1 MKKRTL
7 AFLLA
12 FVMILGCFAGLGA
25 GVDSDTVTVTVNFVY
40 KSNNAMVAQPYSA
53 KIAKGDPFK
62 ATVSAPNMLNYSVPV
77 DKAEGLDDGI
87 EYSKDDAGNGFVKFD
102 LASVTEDITVNLYY
116 VAGQAKY
123 TVEHYYQN
131 LADDDY
137 TLVNAVEL
145 EGDIDA
151 YTKAVAE
158 SKPGFICKQVP
169 EQTIAADG
177 TTTVKIYY
185 DRIYYTVVFDVNG
198 GINGPK
204 PVYGK
209 YGAELTVSSTPT
221 RAGYTFAGWDKALTK
236 TIVGNVTYKAQWIAN
251 EGNSKYAIVLWGQN
265 ANDDEYSYLDTVTAT
280 GAAGDTVTWNAG
292 TYICDGAHTHSAAC
306 YELTCTK
313 EEHTHSATCGLDC
326 KHMHTL
332 SCFGLSNSLAS
343 VNANDGKYGDGD
355 AATHFENKCTTCGSV
370 FSLKESGSVCKYTN
384 GYSGFLGITAYEY
397 FYFFYYQG
405 RYYEIT
411 EAQYNNLKSAAGN
424 SKKDGRDTYEVY
436 DVKSV
441 QSLGTCTHTH
451 DDSCYKCGKIEH
463 THSALGGN
471 CYTLTCKVPSHTHN
485 GSCKKMG
492 DYAPDGNLWK
502 LARSETV
509 TIDADGTTVLN
520 VYFVRNEFTLTFNY
534 RTTGDWDD
542 RGGTKKTEYI
552 TARWGADILD
562 QYNQIKVNSG
572 NGIMWSK
579 NSTSQDE
586 MKYTSY
592 FQIMPSANATYYLY
606 RTSGNLTNK
615 MSYYCADLNGE
626 YQLKFSLVFH
636 SSRKYFKVTEQED
649 YFKFEG
655 FEIRRD
661 LSAKEDDSCKDAK
674 FYYDRKTYDLK
685 FYSANAITPD
695 KTESVKYQK
704 NLGGYDYAP
713 ANKPAN
719 MESDAIFVGWYLN
732 PECTGEKYDLSAHSM
747 PAANVALYAKWVN
760 GLYTVK
766 TFTDESKTDLY
777 TYDGYDGVQ
786 EKIIKYT
793 TAPVTPTDPKK
804 SGNVFAG
811 WFYKDADG
819 SEQPFSF
826 VMPITQNYDLYPKF
840 TNQAIVSYTVRYLL
854 KDDNT
859 PLADERT
866 NSAMIGSSV
875 TEKAKMGDELNLAEK
890 GHNYFPDKTSTSVV
904 LDEAD
909 MVITFYYSKDIKI
922 PYTVKY
928 VDKDGQ
934 DLIPSKVVRD
944 NEFSV
949 VIESYVPIDNYAPE
963 VMKITKELSIDGENV
978 IVFVYKAV
986 DYTITYNP
994 NGGTMSGT
1002 TQTKYN
1008 VNSTVTIADAPE
1020 RNGYIFA
1027 GWQLAEAA
1035 GNWDAGNYTAG
1046 QSIGSGK
1053 YGDVTLVAQWN
1064 EKTAVINYEVVGPKD
1079 CGSVSP
1085 ASETVKMVTGTAN
1098 GSTATARSNAYK
1110 FVGWYSD
1117 KACEN
1122 ETLVS
1127 SDAKFVPRKSD
1138 TQPWP
1143 ATTTYYA
1150 KFDWNV
1156 ADLTIIKTGAE
1167 AIDEN
1172 QSFIF
1177 RVTGTGGGKVMDVTV
1192 QGNNSVTIKGL
1203 TVGTYTV
1210 EEVTSW
1216 SWRYKPDQGSIN
1228 VEVKGGQKNEVT
1240 FNNSR
1245 TNGSWLSGDSYA
1257 INSVR
1262 GRH

>member
-25 GVDSDTVTVTVNFVY
+25 GLDSDTVTVTVNFVY

-53 KIAKGDPFK
+53 KIAKGDPFQ

-77 DKAEGLDDGI
+77 DEAEGLGDGI

-102 LASVTEDITVNLYY
+102 LASVTEDITVNLFY

-123 TVEHYYQN
+123 TVNHHYQN
-131 LADDDY
+131 IADDEY
-137 TLVNAVEL
+137 GQVETVEL
-145 EGDIDA
+145 VGDIDA
-151 YTKAVAE
+151 YTAAVAE
-158 SKPGFICKQVP
+158 SKPGFICTGVP
-169 EQTIAADG
+169 EYTIAADG
-177 TTTVKIYY
+177 TTVVDIYY

-221 RAGYTFAGWDKALTK
+221 RKGYTFAGWDKALTK
-236 TIVGNVTYKAQWIAN
+236 TIEGNVTYTAQWIAN

-280 GAAGDTVTWNAG
+280 GAAGDEVTWNAG

-313 EEHTHSATCGLDC
+313 EEHTHSTCALDC
-326 KHMHTL
+326 KHTHTAACYGATG
-332 SCFGLSNSLAS
+332 SAAS
-343 VNANDGKYGDGD
+343 VANNPYYQYCGTYMKDGYVIYVDDNGSKGAGDKYYFFFGGQSYEIGKTVYDELK
-355 AATHFENKCTTCGSV
+355 TGSQIA
-370 FSLKESGSVCKYTN
+370 SGSFKN
-384 GYSGFLGITAYEY
+384 GSSIFASKDYYYVYAYSTTTTPGHCSHPSHTDACYDCGITA
-397 FYFFYYQG
+397 
-405 RYYEIT
+405 
-411 EAQYNNLKSAAGN
+411 
-424 SKKDGRDTYEVY
+424 
-436 DVKSV
+436 
-441 QSLGTCTHTH
+441 
-451 DDSCYKCGKIEH
+451 H
-463 THSALGGN
+463 THSALGGD

-485 GSCKKMG
+485 SSCKKMG
-492 DYAPDGNLWK
+492 DYAPNSNLWK
-502 LARSETV
+502 FDRSETV

-520 VYFVRNEFTLTFNY
+520 VYFVRKEFTLTFNY
-534 RTTGDWDD
+534 RTPGDWDD
-542 RGGTKKTEYI
+542 GGGTEKTEKI

-562 QYNQIKVNSG
+562 QYNQIKENSG

-579 NSTSQDE
+579 NSTSQYE

-592 FQIMPSANATYYLY
+592 FEIMPSADATYYLY

-626 YQLKFSLVFH
+626 YQLKFSLEFN
-636 SSRKYFKVTEQED
+636 SNRKYFTVTEQED

-661 LSAKEDDSCKDAK
+661 LSAKEGDSCQDAK
-674 FYYDRKTYDLK
+674 FYYDRISYKLD
-685 FYSANAITPD
+685 FFSASKSEPD
-695 KTESVKYQK
+695 KTEMVKYQK
-704 NLGGYDYAP
+704 NLGQYNYTP
-713 ANKPAN
+713 TSKPEN
-719 MESDAIFVGWYLN
+719 MEADAVFVGWYLN

-766 TFTDESKTDLY
+766 TFTDESMTDLY
-777 TYDGYDGVQ
+777 TYDGYSGVQ
-786 EKIIKYT
+786 NNIIKYT
-793 TAPVTPTDPKK
+793 TAPVTPNDPKM

-826 VMPITQNYDLYPKF
+826 VMPITQDYDLYPKF

-854 KDDNT
+854 KDGNT

-928 VDKDGQ
+928 VDEDNQ
-934 DLIPSKVVRD
+934 DLIPPKVVSD

-949 VIESYVPIDNYAPE
+949 VTESYVPIDNYAPN
-963 VMKITKELSIDGENV
+963 VMKITKELTTTDPEKNNI

-986 DYTITYNP
+986 DYTITYDP
-994 NGGTMSGT
+994 NGGTMTGK

-1020 RNGYIFA
+1020 REGYIFG
-1027 GWQLAEAA
+1027 GWELAEAV

-1064 EKTAVINYEVVGPKD
+1064 EKTTTINYKVVGPKEG

-1085 ASETVKMVTGTAN
+1085 TSETVNMVTGTAK
-1098 GSTATARSNAYK
+1098 GSTATASNDAYK

-1117 KACEN
+1117 EACN
-1122 ETLVS
+1122 NLVI
-1127 SDAKFVPRKSD
+1127 SDAEFVPTKSG
-1138 TQPWP
+1138 TLWP
-1143 ATTTYYA
+1143 ASTTYYA

-1156 ADLTIIKTGAE
+1156 ADLTITKTGAE
-1167 AIDEN
+1167 AIDKN

-1177 RVTGTGGGKVMDVTV
+1177 HVTGEGKDMYVTV
-1192 QGNNSVTIKGL
+1192 QGNGSVTIKGL

-1210 EEVTSW
+1210 KEVTSW
-1216 SWRYKPDQGSIN
+1216 SWRYKPDQVSKN
-1228 VEVKGGQKNEVT
+1228 VEVKGGQPNEVT

-1257 INSVR
+1257 INR
-1262 GRH
+1262 TDGRH

>member
-25 GVDSDTVTVTVNFVY
+25 GLDSDTVTVTVNFVY

-53 KIAKGDPFK
+53 KIAKGDPFQ

-77 DKAEGLDDGI
+77 DEAEGLGDGI

-102 LASVTEDITVNLYY
+102 LASVTEDITVNLFY

-123 TVEHYYQN
+123 TVNHHYQN
-131 LADDDY
+131 IADDEY
-137 TLVNAVEL
+137 GQVETVEL
-145 EGDIDA
+145 FGDIDA
-151 YTKAVAE
+151 YTAAVAE
-158 SKPGFICKQVP
+158 SKPGFICTGVP
-169 EQTIAADG
+169 EYTIAADG
-177 TTTVKIYY
+177 TTVVDIYY

-209 YGAELTVSSTPT
+209 YGADLTVSSTPT
-221 RAGYTFAGWDKALTK
+221 RKGYTFAGWDKALTK
-236 TIVGNVTYKAQWIAN
+236 TIEGNVTYTAQWIAN

-280 GAAGDTVTWNAG
+280 GAAGDEVTWNAG

-313 EEHTHSATCGLDC
+313 EKHTHSADCGLDC
-326 KHMHTL
+326 KHTHDLT
-332 SCFGLSNSLAS
+332 CYGLSANAQPVTPSSEALKYFAKLSGGVQDGYVYYFNDRGYNS
-343 VNANDGKYGDGD
+343 NGDVYYLRLNGNYYQY
-355 AATHFENKCTTCGSV
+355 TGTPNSNKGAQVGSRV
-370 FSLKESGSVCKYTN
+370 SCDE
-384 GYSGFLGITAYEY
+384 GFGHKTDY
-397 FYFFYYQG
+397 FYKY
-405 RYYEIT
+405 
-411 EAQYNNLKSAAGN
+411 NLKI
-424 SKKDGRDTYEVY
+424 
-436 DVKSV
+436 
-441 QSLGTCTHTH
+441 TCTHTH
-451 DDSCYKCGKIEH
+451 KDSCYTCGKIEH
-463 THSALGGN
+463 THSALGGS
-471 CYTLTCKVPSHTHN
+471 CYTLTCKVPSHTHD

-492 DYAPDGNLWK
+492 DYAPDSDLWK
-502 LARSETV
+502 FVSSETV

-520 VYFVRNEFTLTFNY
+520 VYFVRKEFTLTFNY
-534 RTTGDWDD
+534 RTPGDWDD
-542 RGGTKKTEYI
+542 GGGTEKTEKI

-562 QYNQIKVNSG
+562 QYNQIKENSG

-579 NSTSQDE
+579 NSTSQYE

-592 FQIMPSANATYYLY
+592 FEIMPSANATYYLY
-606 RTSGNLTNK
+606 RTSGDLTNK
-615 MSYYCADLNGE
+615 MSYFCADLNGE
-626 YQLKFSLVFH
+626 YQLKFSLVF
-636 SSRKYFKVTEQED
+636 SSDWEYFTVTEQED

-661 LSAKEDDSCKDAK
+661 LSAKEGDSCQDAK
-674 FYYDRKTYDLK
+674 FYYDRISYKLD
-685 FYSANAITPD
+685 FFSASKSEPD
-695 KTESVKYQK
+695 KTEMVKYQK
-704 NLGGYDYAP
+704 NLGQYNYTP
-713 ANKPAN
+713 TSKPEN
-719 MESDAIFVGWYLN
+719 MEADAVFVGWYLN

-766 TFTDESKTDLY
+766 TFTDESMTDLY
-777 TYDGYDGVQ
+777 TYDGYSGVQ
-786 EKIIKYT
+786 NNIIKYT
-793 TAPVTPTDPKK
+793 TAPVTPNDPKM

-826 VMPITQNYDLYPKF
+826 VMPITQDYDLYPKF

-854 KDDNT
+854 KDGNT

-928 VDKDGQ
+928 VDEDNQ
-934 DLIPSKVVRD
+934 DLIPPKVVSD

-949 VIESYVPIDNYAPE
+949 VTESYVPIDNYAPN
-963 VMKITKELSIDGENV
+963 VMKITKELTTTDPEKNNI

-986 DYTITYNP
+986 DYTITYDP
-994 NGGTMSGT
+994 NGGTMTGK

-1020 RNGYIFA
+1020 REGYIFG
-1027 GWQLAEAA
+1027 GWELAEAV

-1064 EKTAVINYEVVGPKD
+1064 EKTTTINYKVVGPKEG

-1085 ASETVKMVTGTAN
+1085 TSETVNMVTGTAK
-1098 GSTATARSNAYK
+1098 GSTATASNDAYK

-1117 KACEN
+1117 EACN
-1122 ETLVS
+1122 NLVI
-1127 SDAKFVPRKSD
+1127 SDAEFVPTKSG
-1138 TQPWP
+1138 TLWP
-1143 ATTTYYA
+1143 ASTTYYA

-1156 ADLTIIKTGAE
+1156 ADLTITKTGAE
-1167 AIDEN
+1167 AIDKN

-1177 RVTGTGGGKVMDVTV
+1177 HVTGEGKDMYVTV
-1192 QGNNSVTIKGL
+1192 QGNGSVTIKGL

-1210 EEVTSW
+1210 KEVTSW
-1216 SWRYKPDQGSIN
+1216 SWRYKPDQVSKN
-1228 VEVKGGQKNEVT
+1228 VEVKGGQPNEVT

-1257 INSVR
+1257 INR
-1262 GRH
+1262 TDGRH

>member
-25 GVDSDTVTVTVNFVY
+25 GLDSDTVTVTVNFVY

-77 DKAEGLDDGI
+77 DEAEGLRDGI

-102 LASVTEDITVNLYY
+102 LASVTEDITVNLFY

-123 TVEHYYQN
+123 TVNHHYQN
-131 LADDDY
+131 IADDEY
-137 TLVNAVEL
+137 GQVETVEL
-145 EGDIDA
+145 VGDIDA
-151 YTKAVAE
+151 YTAAVAK
-158 SKPGFICKQVP
+158 SKPGFICTGVP
-169 EQTIAADG
+169 EYTIAADG
-177 TTTVKIYY
+177 TTVVDIYY

-221 RAGYTFAGWDKALTK
+221 RKGYTFAGWDKALTK
-236 TIVGNVTYKAQWIAN
+236 TIEGNVTYTAQWIAN

-265 ANDDEYSYLDTVTAT
+265 ANDDEYSYLDTVTAF
-280 GAAGDTVTWNAG
+280 GAPGDTVTWDESK
-292 TYICDGAHTHSAAC
+292 YICEGAHTHSAAC
-306 YELTCTK
+306 YEFTCK
-313 EEHTHSATCGLDC
+313 QEEHTHSATCLDC
-326 KHMHTL
+326 KHTHDLT
-332 SCFGLSNSLAS
+332 CYGLSANASSTSPNSNRAWWCDSNPETYFEQLGLQDGYLYYDS
-343 VNANDGKYGDGD
+343 ENALFDSKDNYYLRYGGKYYKLSSSQ
-355 AATHFENKCTTCGSV
+355 FNK
-370 FSLKESGSVCKYTN
+370 LKGTEIGKNSDNTSKHPDYYYKY
-384 GYSGFLGITAYEY
+384 SI
-397 FYFFYYQG
+397 
-405 RYYEIT
+405 
-411 EAQYNNLKSAAGN
+411 KSTGM
-424 SKKDGRDTYEVY
+424 S
-436 DVKSV
+436 
-441 QSLGTCTHTH
+441 CTHTH
-451 DDSCYKCGKIEH
+451 GDSCYKCGKTEH
-463 THSALGGN
+463 THSALGGE

-485 GSCKKMG
+485 SSCKKMG
-492 DYAPDGNLWK
+492 DYAPNSNLWK
-502 LARSETV
+502 FVRSETV

-520 VYFVRNEFTLTFNY
+520 VYFDRQEFTMTFY
-534 RTTGDWDD
+534 DD
-542 RGGTKKTEYI
+542 RGRQVVGTIKKRWGASIETEYI
-552 TARWGADILD
+552 NIRD
-562 QYNQIKVNSG
+562 NSG
-572 NGIMWSK
+572 YPSWGKSTNT
-579 NSTSQDE
+579 NSHRN
-586 MKYTSY
+586 Y
-592 FQIMPSANATYYLY
+592 FGVMPSENQKWYGYTDDGDEATMRYYVENID
-606 RTSGNLTNK
+606 GNGGY
-615 MSYYCADLNGE
+615 SE
-626 YQLKFSLVFH
+626 KFS
-636 SSRKYFKVTEQED
+636 VTANIKGYTTDDNDLYE
-649 YFKFEG
+649 FEG
-655 FEIRRD
+655 FTLNETKSKPSMNKTID
-661 LSAKEDDSCKDAK
+661 TDNIK
-674 FYYDRKTYDLK
+674 FYYDRISKKLD
-685 FYSANAITPD
+685 FFSASKSEPD
-695 KTESVKYQK
+695 KTEMVKYQK
-704 NLGGYDYAP
+704 NLGQYNYTP
-713 ANKPAN
+713 TSKPAN

-766 TFTDESKTDLY
+766 TFTDESMTDLY
-777 TYDGYDGVQ
+777 KYDGYSGVQ
-786 EKIIKYT
+786 NNIIKYT
-793 TAPVTPTDPKK
+793 TAPVTPNDPKM

-826 VMPITQNYDLYPKF
+826 VMPITQDYDLYPKF

-854 KDDNT
+854 KDGNT

-928 VDKDGQ
+928 VDEDNQ
-934 DLIPSKVVRD
+934 DLIPPKVVSD

-949 VIESYVPIDNYAPE
+949 VTESYVPIDNYAPN
-963 VMKITKELSIDGENV
+963 VMKITKELTTTDPEKNNI

-986 DYTITYNP
+986 DYTITYDP
-994 NGGTMSGT
+994 NGGTMTGK

-1020 RNGYIFA
+1020 REGYIFG
-1027 GWQLAEAA
+1027 GWELAEAV

-1064 EKTAVINYEVVGPKD
+1064 EKTTTINYKVVGPKEG

-1085 ASETVKMVTGTAN
+1085 TSETVNMVTGTAN
-1098 GSTATARSNAYK
+1098 GSTATASNDTYK

-1117 KACEN
+1117 KDCN
-1122 ETLVS
+1122 NRVS
-1127 SDAKFVPRKSD
+1127 SDAEFVPTKSD
-1138 TQPWP
+1138 TLWP
-1143 ATTTYYA
+1143 ASTTYYA
-1150 KFDWNV
+1150 KFEWNV
-1156 ADLTIIKTGAE
+1156 ADLTIKKTGAD
-1167 AIDEN
+1167 AIDKN

-1177 RVTGTGGGKVMDVTV
+1177 RVTGEGKDMYVTV
-1192 QGNNSVTIKGL
+1192 QGNDSVTIKGL

-1216 SWRYKPDQGSIN
+1216 SWRYKPDQVSKN

-1245 TNGSWLSGDSYA
+1245 TNGSWLSGDSCA

>member
-25 GVDSDTVTVTVNFVY
+25 GLDSDTVTVTVNFVY

-77 DKAEGLDDGI
+77 DEAEGLGDGI

-102 LASVTEDITVNLYY
+102 LASVTEDITVNLFY

-123 TVEHYYQN
+123 TVNHHYQN
-131 LADDDY
+131 IADDEY
-137 TLVNAVEL
+137 GQVETVEL
-145 EGDIDA
+145 VGDIDA
-151 YTKAVAE
+151 YTAAVAE
-158 SKPGFICKQVP
+158 SKPGFICKGVP
-169 EQTIAADG
+169 EYVIAADG
-177 TTTVKIYY
+177 KTTVNIYY

-209 YGAELTVSSTPT
+209 YGADLTVSSTPT
-221 RAGYTFAGWDKALTK
+221 RAGYTFAGWDKTVTK

-265 ANDDEYSYLDTVTAT
+265 ANDNEYSYLDTVTAF
-280 GAAGDTVTWNAG
+280 GAPGDTVTWDESK
-292 TYICDGAHTHSAAC
+292 YICEGAHTHSAAC
-306 YELTCTK
+306 YDFTCK
-313 EEHTHSATCGLDC
+313 QEEHTHSATCGLDC
-326 KHMHTL
+326 KHTHTL

-384 GYSGFLGITAYEY
+384 GYRGFWGNDKYEY

-424 SKKDGRDTYEVY
+424 SKKHGRDTYEVY

-451 DDSCYKCGKIEH
+451 DDSCYKCGKTEH
-463 THSALGGN
+463 THSALGGS

-485 GSCKKMG
+485 SSCKKMG
-492 DYAPDGNLWK
+492 DYAPDSNLWK
-502 LARSETV
+502 FVSSETV

-520 VYFVRNEFTLTFNY
+520 VYFVRKEFTLTFNY
-534 RTTGDWDD
+534 RTTGNWDD
-542 RGGTKKTEYI
+542 GGGTKKTEKI

-579 NSTSQDE
+579 NSTSQYE

-592 FQIMPSANATYYLY
+592 FEIMPSANATYYLY
-606 RTSGNLTNK
+606 RTSGDLTNK

-626 YQLKFSLVFH
+626 YQLKFSLEFY
-636 SSRKYFKVTEQED
+636 SDWDYFTVTEQED

-661 LSAKEDDSCKDAK
+661 LSAKEGDSCQDAK
-674 FYYDRKTYDLK
+674 FYYDRISYKLD
-685 FYSANAITPD
+685 FFSASKSEPD
-695 KTESVKYQK
+695 KTEMVKYQK
-704 NLGGYDYAP
+704 NLGQYNYTP
-713 ANKPAN
+713 TSKPAN
-719 MESDAIFVGWYLN
+719 MEADAVFVGWYLN

-747 PAANVALYAKWVN
+747 PAANVALYAKWVK

-766 TFTDESKTDLY
+766 TFTDESMTDLY
-777 TYDGYDGVQ
+777 KYDGYSGVQ
-786 EKIIKYT
+786 NNIIKYT
-793 TAPVTPTDPKK
+793 TAPVTPNDPKM

-826 VMPITQNYDLYPKF
+826 VMPITQDYDLYPKF

-854 KDDNT
+854 KDGNT

-928 VDKDGQ
+928 VDEDNQ
-934 DLIPSKVVRD
+934 DLIPPKVVSD

-949 VIESYVPIDNYAPE
+949 VTESYVPIDNYAPN
-963 VMKITKELSIDGENV
+963 VMKITKELTTTDPEKNNI

-986 DYTITYNP
+986 DYTITYDP
-994 NGGTMSGT
+994 NGGTMTGK

-1027 GWQLAEAA
+1027 GWQLAEKT
-1035 GNWDAGNYTAG
+1035 GNWEAGTYNPAQRITE
-1046 QSIGSGK
+1046 GK
-1053 YGDVTLVAQWN
+1053 YGNVTLVAQWN
-1064 EKTAVINYEVVGPKD
+1064 EKTAVINYEVVGPEG

-1085 ASETVKMVTGTAN
+1085 TSETVNMVTGTAN
-1098 GSTATARSNAYK
+1098 GSTATASNDAYK

-1117 KACEN
+1117 QACKN
-1122 ETLVS
+1122 LVS
-1127 SDAKFVPRKSD
+1127 SDAEYVPTKSG
-1138 TQPWP
+1138 TLWP
-1143 ATTTYYA
+1143 ASTTYYA

-1156 ADLTIIKTGAE
+1156 ADLTIKKTGAND
-1167 AIDEN
+1167 IDKY

-1177 RVTGTGGGKVMDVTV
+1177 HVTGEGKDMYVTV
-1192 QGNNSVTIKGL
+1192 QGNGSVTIKGL

-1210 EEVTSW
+1210 KEVTSW
-1216 SWRYKPDQGSIN
+1216 SWRYKPDKGSQD
-1228 VEVKGGQKNEVT
+1228 VEVKGGQPNEVT

-1245 TNGSWLSGDSYA
+1245 TNGSWLSGDSFA
-1257 INSVR
+1257 INR
-1262 GRH
+1262 TDGRH

>member
-53 KIAKGDPFK
+53 KISKGDPFQ

-77 DKAEGLDDGI
+77 DQAEGLRDGI
-87 EYSKDDAGNGFVKFD
+87 EYSDDAGNGFVKFD

-123 TVEHYYQN
+123 TVNHHYQN
-131 LADDDY
+131 LADDKYDEVV
-137 TLVNAVEL
+137 TVEL
-145 EGDIDA
+145 QGDIDA
-151 YTKAVAE
+151 YTQATAE
-158 SKPGFICKQVP
+158 SKPGFICTGVP
-169 EQTIAADG
+169 QYTVAADG
-177 TTTVKIYY
+177 TTVVDIYY

-209 YGAELTVSSTPT
+209 YGAELTVSSTPE
-221 RAGYTFAGWDKALTK
+221 RAGYTFAGWDKTVTE
-236 TIVGNVTYKAQWIAN
+236 TIEGNVTYTAQWIAN

-280 GAAGDTVTWNAG
+280 GAAGDEVTWNAG

-306 YELTCTK
+306 YKLTCTE

-326 KHMHTL
+326 KHTHTAACYGGTKQENPIDDKTGSASENIAQFKNL
-332 SCFGLSNSLAS
+332 TGGSLENGKIYRVRCNAGSWIGDTTKYDNYYLYFNGTWYLVSASACDGAAIKESSN
-343 VNANDGKYGDGD
+343 VNAHGHSGYYGNPGN
-355 AATHFENKCTTCGSV
+355 NKDHYWV
-370 FSLKESGSVCKYTN
+370 
-384 GYSGFLGITAYEY
+384 
-397 FYFFYYQG
+397 
-405 RYYEIT
+405 
-411 EAQYNNLKSAAGN
+411 YNAKLS
-424 SKKDGRDTYEVY
+424 
-436 DVKSV
+436 
-441 QSLGTCTHTH
+441 CTHTH
-451 DDSCYKCGKIEH
+451 NDSCYKCGKIEH
-463 THSALGGN
+463 THSALGGD
-471 CYTLTCKVPSHTHN
+471 CYTLTCKVTSHTHN
-485 GSCKKMG
+485 SSCKKMG
-492 DYAPDGNLWK
+492 DYAPDSNLWK
-502 LARSETV
+502 YVRSETV

-520 VYFVRNEFTLTFNY
+520 VYFDRKEFKMTFMDSNG
-534 RTTGDWDD
+534 RSEVDSI
-542 RGGTKKTEYI
+542 TK
-552 TARWGADILD
+552 RWGANIAADYIAIRD
-562 QYNQIKVNSG
+562 KSYSSWKKSINSNSSRNYFGVMPQENQTWYGHTDRNYSAT
-572 NGIMWSK
+572 MR
-579 NSTSQDE
+579 
-586 MKYTSY
+586 Y
-592 FQIMPSANATYYLY
+592 F
-606 RTSGNLTNK
+606 GE
-615 MSYYCADLNGE
+615 DLNGN
-626 YQLKFSLVFH
+626 YVQIFS
-636 SSRKYFKVTEQED
+636 VTGNFRNNTTDDNDLYE
-649 YFKFEG
+649 FEG
-655 FEIRRD
+655 YELNRNK
-661 LSAKEDDSCKDAK
+661 SKESMSTKIGVDNIK
-674 FYYDRKTYDLK
+674 FYYDRNSYNLE
-685 FYSANAITPD
+685 FYSASRTTTD
-695 KTESVKYQK
+695 KAVSVKYQK
-704 NLGGYDYAP
+704 NLGEYDYTP
-713 ANKPAN
+713 TNKPAN

-766 TFTDESKTDLY
+766 TFTDESMTELY
-777 TYDGYDGVQ
+777 TYDGYNGVQ

-793 TAPVTPTDPKK
+793 TAPVTPNDPKM

-928 VDKDGQ
+928 VDEDNQ
-934 DLIPSKVVRD
+934 DLIPPKVVGD
-944 NEFSV
+944 NQFSV
-949 VIESYVPIDNYAPE
+949 VTESYVPIDNYAPE
-963 VMKITKELSIDGENV
+963 VMKITKELSTDEENV

-986 DYTITYNP
+986 DYTISYDP

-1020 RNGYIFA
+1020 REGYIFG
-1027 GWQLAEAA
+1027 GWKLAEAA

-1064 EKTAVINYEVVGPKD
+1064 EKTTTINYKVKGPEG
-1079 CGSVSP
+1079 CGTVTP
-1085 ASETVKMVTGTAN
+1085 TSETVAVVTGEAQ
-1098 GSTATARSNAYK
+1098 GSTAAASSDNYK

-1117 KACEN
+1117 AECKN
-1122 ETLVS
+1122 LVS
-1127 SDAKFVPRKSD
+1127 TDAKFVPNKANGALWAD
-1138 TQPWP
+1138 DL
-1143 ATTTYYA
+1143 TYYA
-1150 KFDWNV
+1150 KFDWNISE
-1156 ADLTIIKTGAE
+1156 LTIKKTGCKD
-1167 AIDEN
+1167 IDEN

-1177 RVTGTGGGKVMDVTV
+1177 HVTGEGKDMYVTV
-1192 QGNNSVTIKGL
+1192 QGNGSVTIKNL
-1203 TVGTYTV
+1203 KVGKYTV

-1216 SWRYKPDQGSIN
+1216 SWRYKPDPAEKT
-1228 VEVKGGQKNEVT
+1228 VDVKGGQENKVT
-1240 FNNSR
+1240 FNNTR
-1245 TNGSWLSGDSYA
+1245 DNGSWLSGDNYA
-1257 INSVR
+1257 INRVGGVAKS
-1262 GRH
+1262 GR

>member
-1 MKKRTL
+1 MKKKFIALIL
-7 AFLLA
+7 AVIMTA
-12 FVMILGCFAGLGA
+12 TCVGA
-25 GVDSDTVTVTVNFVY
+25 GVGVDNADSDTVTITVNYVY
-40 KSNNAMVAQPYSA
+40 ERNSAMVAQPYTA
-53 KIAKGDPFK
+53 QIAKGDPFN
-62 ATVSAPNMLNYSVPV
+62 ATVSVPKMLNYRVPV
-77 DKAEGLDDGI
+77 NKAEGLIPGQIDYA
-87 EYSKDDAGNGFVKFD
+87 EDAEGNGTVTFN
-102 LASVTEDITVNLYY
+102 LTNVTEDKTVNLFY

-123 TVEHYYQN
+123 TVNHHYQN
-131 LADDDY
+131 IADDEY
-137 TLVNAVEL
+137 GQVETVEL
-145 EGDIDA
+145 VGDIDA
-151 YTKAVAE
+151 YTAAVAK
-158 SKPGFICKQVP
+158 SKPGFICTGVP
-169 EQTIAADG
+169 EYTIAADG
-177 TTTVKIYY
+177 TTTVDIKY

-209 YGAELTVSSTPT
+209 YGAKLTVSQVPT
-221 RAGYTFAGWDKALTK
+221 RAGYTFAGWDKALTE
-236 TIVGNVTYKAQWIAN
+236 TIVGNVTYTAQWIAN
-251 EGNSKYAIVLWGQN
+251 KGNSKYAIVLWGQN
-265 ANDDEYSYLDTVTAT
+265 ANDDEYSYLDTVTAF
-280 GAAGDTVTWNAG
+280 GAPGDTVTWDESK
-292 TYICDGAHTHSAAC
+292 YICEGAHTHSATC
-306 YELTCTK
+306 YEFTCK
-313 EEHTHSATCGLDC
+313 QEEHTHSATCLDC
-326 KHMHTL
+326 KHTHTL

-384 GYSGFLGITAYEY
+384 GYRGFLGITAYEY

-441 QSLGTCTHTH
+441 QSLGTCPHTH

-463 THSALGGN
+463 THSALGGD

-485 GSCKKMG
+485 SSCKKMG
-492 DYAPDGNLWK
+492 DYAPNSKLWK
-502 LARSETV
+502 YVRSETV

-520 VYFVRNEFTLTFNY
+520 VYFDRKEFTLTFNY
-534 RTTGDWDD
+534 RTPGDWDD
-542 RGGTKKTEYI
+542 GGGTEKTEKI

-562 QYNQIKVNSG
+562 QYNQIKENSG

-579 NSTSQDE
+579 NSTSQYE

-592 FQIMPSANATYYLY
+592 FEIMPSANATYYLY
-606 RTSGNLTNK
+606 RTSGDLTNK
-615 MSYYCADLNGE
+615 MSYFCADLNGE
-626 YQLKFSLVFH
+626 YQLKFSLVF
-636 SSRKYFKVTEQED
+636 SSDWEYFTVTEQED

-661 LSAKEDDSCKDAK
+661 LSAKEGDSCQDAK

-949 VIESYVPIDNYAPE
+949 VTESYVPIDNYAPE

-986 DYTITYNP
+986 DYTITYDP
-994 NGGTMSGT
+994 NGGTMTGEP
-1002 TQTKYN
+1002 QTKYN

-1020 RNGYIFA
+1020 REGYIFG
-1027 GWQLAEAA
+1027 GWELAEAA
-1035 GNWDAGNYTAG
+1035 GNWNAGNYTAG
-1046 QSIGSGK
+1046 QNIGSGK

-1064 EKTAVINYEVVGPKD
+1064 EKTTTINYKVVGPD
-1079 CGSVSP
+1079 GCGSVSP
-1085 ASETVKMVTGTAN
+1085 TSETVNMVTGTAN
-1098 GSTATARSNAYK
+1098 GSTATASNDTYK

-1117 KACEN
+1117 EACEN
-1122 ETLVS
+1122 ENLVS
-1127 SDAKFVPRKSD
+1127 RDAKFVPTKSD
-1138 TQPWP
+1138 TLWP
-1143 ATTTYYA
+1143 ASTTYYA

-1156 ADLTIIKTGAE
+1156 ADLTIKKTGAD
-1167 AIDEN
+1167 AIDKN

-1177 RVTGTGGGKVMDVTV
+1177 HVTGEGKDMYVTV
-1192 QGNNSVTIKGL
+1192 QGNGSVTIKGL

-1210 EEVTSW
+1210 KEVTSW
-1216 SWRYKPDQGSIN
+1216 SWRYKPDKGSQD
-1228 VEVKGGQKNEVT
+1228 VEVKGGQPNEVT

-1245 TNGSWLSGDSYA
+1245 TNGSWLSGDSFA
-1257 INSVR
+1257 INR
-1262 GRH
+1262 TGGRR